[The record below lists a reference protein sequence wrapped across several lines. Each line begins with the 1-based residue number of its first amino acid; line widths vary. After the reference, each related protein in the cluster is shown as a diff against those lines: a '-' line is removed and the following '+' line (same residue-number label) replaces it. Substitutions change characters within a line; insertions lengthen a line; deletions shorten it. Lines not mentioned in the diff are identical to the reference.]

1 MYTYIVSGDNYL
13 QPVCHTL
20 WLHDMIDESMVI
32 PHFYPTHFKG
42 LLLDDLM
49 YNNLKLQQKNITVDN
64 WPDIYIYTQKVLNLI

>member
-42 LLLDDLM
+42 LLDDLM

-64 WPDIYIYTQKVLNLI
+64 WQDIYIYIQMVLNLI